1 MELVR
6 AAALT
11 GYFEV
16 AEQLHLDTMPLL
28 REVELSPSML
38 KNPEQMLPARSVI
51 LLLDKSARASGCE
64 TFGLRMADRRK
75 LSDIGVLSVLIVH
88 QPTLRDAIGIVAE
101 YRNRINS
108 TLTLQLEE
116 HDEVGFLREHIAL
129 SEPLIL
135 RQVSDVALGVLYKM
149 CRSIMLASWR
159 PQCVCFSY
167 GRPSTADRPLYDRIF
182 DCPMQFGSD
191 FDGIVIETRDL
202 DGALPRADAAL
213 ADHARELVNA
223 LMSPG
228 QRSIAE
234 EVEQSIR
241 LLMPM
246 GRATIGEVAHSLD
259 TNVRTLQR
267 KLEEEKSSFS
277 ELLDRVRIQ
286 QVSQHFAN
294 RQLRLTDVAHLLG
307 YSELASFSA
316 WYRARFKKTPS
327 ESRKILLQAALPRL
341 KVDVPPSK

>member
-16 AEQLHLDTMPLL
+16 AQSLGLDVTPLL
-28 REVELSPSML
+28 RKAGLTRSMIG
-38 KNPEQMLPARSVI
+38 NPEQMLPALPVI
-51 LLLDKSARASGCE
+51 DLLEDSAQASACE
-64 TFGLRMADRRK
+64 TFGLRMAECRK
-75 LSDIGVLSVLIVH
+75 LSDIGMLSLLIIH

-108 TLTLQLEE
+108 TLTLQLED
-116 HDEVGFLREHIAL
+116 HGDIFFLREQIAL
-129 SEPLIL
+129 GSSRPI

-149 CRSIMLASWR
+149 CRSIMPENWR

-167 GRPSTADRPLYDRIF
+167 ERPTVSDRSLYDRLF

-191 FDGIVIETRDL
+191 FDGVVIEKADL
-202 DGALPRADAAL
+202 DRPLPGADLAL
-213 ADHARELVNA
+213 SRHARELVSAVINPA
-223 LMSPG
+223 
-228 QRSIAE
+228 QRSVSE

-241 LLMPM
+241 LLMPS
-246 GRATIGEVAHSLD
+246 GRATIGEVAHSLG

-267 KLEEEKSSFS
+267 RLENESNSFS
-277 ELLDRVRIQ
+277 ELLDRVRTQ

-307 YSELASFSA
+307 YAGLASFSA
-316 WYRARFKKTPS
+316 WHRARFNMTPS
-327 ESRKILLQAALPRL
+327 EGRRSLQQPRL
-341 KVDVPPSK
+341 R